1 MSENPAQSLE
11 DCFSAMPDPRVLGRC
26 DHKLLDILMIAV
38 CAVIAGAESW
48 VEVETFGQAKESWLR
63 KFLELPN
70 GIPSHDTFG
79 RTFSVLDAEAF
90 QESFAKWVEAVFRVT
105 EGQVVAID
113 GKTMRRSHDKRIG
126 KEAIHIVSAWTRS
139 NGISLGQK
147 KVDEKSN
154 EITAIPELLRLLDLS
169 GCIVTIDA
177 MGCQKAIAQSIRDE
191 KADYVL
197 SAKANQGNLQQDL
210 SDWFAYGDKVG
221 FAKLKYSYHE
231 TVNKGHGRIEIRRCW
246 AISDPLA
253 FEYIRHYQAW
263 PDLKTIIRVYRERR
277 IGEKIESETAY
288 YISSLEADAAQL
300 LDITRSHWSIENS
313 LHWVLDLTFREDES
327 RMRLGNSPQNMNVL
341 RQLALNILKRSSSK
355 GSLRQKRY
363 RAALDDTFL
372 LTLLEGV

>member
-1 MSENPAQSLE
+1 MSENPVQSLE
-11 DCFSAMPDPRVLGRC
+11 DCFSTVPDPRVLGRC

-79 RTFSVLDAEAF
+79 RTFSVLDAQAF

-113 GKTMRRSHDKRIG
+113 GKTMRRSHDKSIG
-126 KEAIHIVSAWTRS
+126 KDAIHIVSAWARS

-154 EITAIPELLRLLDLS
+154 EITAIPELLRLLDIS

-177 MGCQKAIAQSIRDE
+177 IGTQKTIAQSIRDE

-197 SAKANQGNLQQDL
+197 SVKGNQGHLQQDL
-210 SDWFAYGDKVG
+210 ADWFAYGDKIG
-221 FAKLKYSYHE
+221 FAKFKHSYHE
-231 TVNKGHGRIEIRRCW
+231 SVNKGHGRIEIRRCW

-263 PDLKTIIRVYRERR
+263 PDLKSIVRVYRERR
-277 IGEKIESETAY
+277 IGAKIETETAY

-341 RQLALNILKRSSSK
+341 RQLALNILKSSSSK

>member
-11 DCFSAMPDPRVLGRC
+11 DCFSTMPDPRVSGRC

-48 VEVETFGQAKESWLR
+48 VEVATFGQAKEAWLR

-79 RTFSVLDAEAF
+79 RIFAVLDAEVF
-90 QESFAKWVEAVFRVT
+90 QERFAKWVEAVFRVT

-113 GKTMRRSHDKRIG
+113 GKTMRRSHDKSIG
-126 KEAIHIVSAWTRS
+126 KEAIHIVSAWARS

-154 EITAIPELLRLLDLS
+154 EITAIPELLRLLDIS

-197 SAKANQGNLQQDL
+197 SVKANQGNLQQDL
-210 SDWFAYGDKVG
+210 VDWFAYGDKIG
-221 FAKLKYSYHE
+221 FTKLKHSYHE

-253 FEYIRHYQAW
+253 FDYIRHYQAW
-263 PDLKTIIRVYRERR
+263 PDLKSIVRLYRERR
-277 IGEKIESETAY
+277 IGVKIETETTY
-288 YISSLEADAAQL
+288 YLSSLETDAVQF

-313 LHWVLDLTFREDES
+313 LHWVLDLTFREDEA
-327 RMRLGNSPQNMNVL
+327 RMRSGNSPENMNLL
-341 RQLALNILKRSSSK
+341 RQLALNILKRSAAK